1 MDKLLNKK
9 ELIALIERLLADY
22 DLWGPKAEEGK
33 VYSFRRL
40 GSPRELAWGYRNSVV
55 PPKSVFFPSGESVFR
70 LEDGKPVA
78 GDSPAKPPLLAL
90 IRPCD
95 ARALTLLDK
104 VFGGEIADPLY
115 EARRRNALLIGLACN
130 EPDEDC
136 FCGSVGG
143 SPFAETG
150 LDILLVELGG
160 EYLLRAVSD
169 KGKTVAAGCGK
180 PSAGKSAGLANNQQT
195 AEMHLRVHFQCSGA
209 PERAPE
215 YWKEKSLACLD
226 CGVCAFLCPTCHC
239 FGFSDESGGRKRIW
253 ETCASPLFTKMTS
266 GENPRERRADRLR
279 NRVFH
284 KFVYFK
290 ETHGEIACVGCGR
303 CLARCPAGIRITE
316 LAGKEE

>member
-1 MDKLLNKK
+1 MDRMLNRQ
-9 ELIALIERLLADY
+9 ELIALIGGLLAEY
-22 DLWGPKAEEGK
+22 ELWGPREEEGR

-40 GSPRELAWGYRNSVV
+40 DDPGALAFGYRNSVV
-55 PPKSVFFPSGESVFR
+55 PPKSVFFPSGETVYR
-70 LEDGKPVA
+70 LADGKPVA
-78 GDSPAKPPLLAL
+78 SAAPAKPPLLAL
-90 IRPCD
+90 VRPCD
-95 ARALTLLDK
+95 ARALTLLDR

-115 EARRRNALLIGLACN
+115 GARRKNALLIGLACN
-130 EPDEDC
+130 DPDENC

-150 LDILLVELGG
+150 LDILLVERGDG
-160 EYLLRAVSD
+160 YLLRAVSQE
-169 KGKTVAAGCGK
+169 GERIAALQGRRFEGGDREFAQK
-180 PSAGKSAGLANNQQT
+180 KET
-195 AEMHLRVHFQCSGA
+195 AEKHFRLHFQYPGA

-266 GENPRERRADRLR
+266 GENPRERRADRLQ

-284 KFVYFK
+284 KFVYFQ

-303 CLARCPAGIRITE
+303 CLAHCPAGIRITE
-316 LAGKEE
+316 LAGTET